1 MAGGRNRQKFSETL
15 DDAENNDDDPIR
27 HGKKA
32 GIVQMAFS
40 PVSSVR
46 IRIAFSMGRTKILPS
61 PILPVFAESEIAFTA
76 LSTMPSTTTISNL
89 TLGRKSTVYSLPR

>member
-27 HGKKA
+27 HGEKA
-32 GIVQMAFS
+32 GIVQIAFS

-46 IRIAFSMGRTKILPS
+46 IRIAFSIGRTKILPS
-61 PILPVFAESEIAFTA
+61 PILPVLAESEIALTA
-76 LSTMPSTTTISNL
+76 FSTMLSTTTISTF
-89 TLGRKSTVYSLPR
+89 TLGKKLQVYSLPR